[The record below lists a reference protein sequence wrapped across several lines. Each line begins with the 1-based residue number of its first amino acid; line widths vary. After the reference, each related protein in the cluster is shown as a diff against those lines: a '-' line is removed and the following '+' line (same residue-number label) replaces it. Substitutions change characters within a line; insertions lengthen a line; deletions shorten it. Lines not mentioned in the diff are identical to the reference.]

1 MTLHQFN
8 TISQHQE
15 HRSLLLNGAYIGDRI
30 EEACNILLFQLH
42 NRYVEVFLNM
52 ETHQVLHTRDF
63 QDTDELAPYLEIMDP
78 SRII

>member
-1 MTLHQFN
+1 MTSHQFH

-52 ETHQVLHTRDF
+52 ETHQVLHARVF
-63 QDTDELAPYLEIMDP
+63 QNTDELAPYLQIMD
-78 SRII
+78 SARVI